1 MRHGFRLSRRAL
13 EKATELTNEAGSN
26 THSEG
31 NVKDNIAQTGMRVT
45 RRTLLAA
52 APLVA
57 AAVGL
62 GPTRA
67 VAAAAAAPVKPANTD
82 KFPPL
87 SPFKFSLE
95 KSTSGWKGAG
105 GTAKEVNTS
114 NFPISKSIAGV
125 SMRLQP
131 GGLRELHWHAV
142 AAEWAYIIEGHIMTT
157 VIAPDGTVEKNEFG
171 PGDTWYFP
179 RGHGHA
185 LQGLGPGE
193 CHFLLG
199 FDNGDFSEFGTFSV
213 TDWIARTPPGI
224 SARTM
229 QLPESTVAS
238 LPKGEVYIV
247 QGKVPKVGEPF
258 RNASLEPSQLTHKY
272 RLGAA
277 APIRFAGGE
286 ERIVSSVEFP
296 IQSTLTSAR
305 MDLEPGALRE
315 MHWHPNSDEWQ
326 YYTKGR
332 GRVGIFGAHGRVE
345 TAEFGP
351 GDVGFIPQGFGHW
364 VEQLGGDATQVV
376 ILFNNPLYTEI
387 SLSQWLAA
395 NPASM
400 LKDNFGVTAEVI
412 DKLPKAALGIAGKA
426 TRPSIK

>member
-1 MRHGFRLSRRAL
+1 
-13 EKATELTNEAGSN
+13 
-26 THSEG
+26 
-31 NVKDNIAQTGMRVT
+31 VKDNIADTGIRMT
-45 RRTLLAA
+45 RRSLLASA
-52 APLVA
+52 SF
-57 AAVGL
+57 
-62 GPTRA
+62 
-67 VAAAAAAPVKPANTD
+67 VAAAAGLAPEPTRAAEVPVKPSKAD
-82 KFPPL
+82 KFPAL

-95 KSTSGWKGAG
+95 SSKSGWAGAG

-114 NFPISKSIAGV
+114 NFPISRSIAGV

-142 AAEWAYIIEGHIMTT
+142 AAEWAYVIEGHVMTT
-157 VIAPDGTVEKNEFG
+157 VVSPDGTVEENEFG

-213 TDWIARTPPGI
+213 TDWIARAPRRI
-224 SARTM
+224 AARTM
-229 QLPESTVAS
+229 QLPESVVAS
-238 LPKGEVYIV
+238 LPKGEAYIV
-247 QGKVPKVGEPF
+247 QGKVPKFGEPF
-258 RNASLEPSQLTHKY
+258 RNENLERSQLTHKY
-272 RLGAA
+272 RLGAS
-277 APIRFAGGE
+277 APRRFAGGE

-296 IQSTLTSAR
+296 IQTTLTSAR
-305 MDLEPGALRE
+305 MDLEPGSLRE

-332 GRVGIFGAHGRVE
+332 ARVGIFGAHGRVE
-345 TAEFGP
+345 TAEFGR
-351 GDVGFIPQGFGHW
+351 GDVCFIPQGFGHW
-364 VEQLGGDATQVV
+364 VEQLGGVPTQTV

-395 NPASM
+395 NPAR
-400 LKDNFGVTAEVI
+400 LLADNFGVTAEVI
-412 DKLPKAALGIAGKA
+412 DKLPKAALGIVK
-426 TRPSIK
+426 